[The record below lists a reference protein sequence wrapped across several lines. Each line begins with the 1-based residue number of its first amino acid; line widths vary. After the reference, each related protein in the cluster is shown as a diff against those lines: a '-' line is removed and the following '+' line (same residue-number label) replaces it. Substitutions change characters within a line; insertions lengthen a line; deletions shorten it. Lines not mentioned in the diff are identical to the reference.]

1 MTQMT
6 TFTGSFTP
14 KNVSLYSDLIA
25 TTTPF
30 STGVSVSST
39 GGATLTNEN
48 ASYTSSTG
56 SYFGKVN
63 LTLGAATSPG
73 VYAYSGLYLS
83 PTMSAGSAPTKD
95 FKLGNGRCRLA
106 ARIWG
111 MGFQT
116 QNTATVFCLG
126 FSSCERTADVRPAA
140 DFVGFHTFATTN
152 AYLKA
157 GYTAN
162 SVITSVTTN
171 KLAGSQQAFNLEV
184 EVNELATWADFRVND
199 RLVAGMEISP
209 RKSIGLVPCIE
220 LRGLVAGGSVN
231 DTVNVDWIRFD
242 LETLR

>member
-14 KNVSLYSDLIA
+14 KNVSVYTDFIA
-25 TTTPF
+25 SAHPF
-30 STGVSVSST
+30 SI
-39 GGATLTNEN
+39 GASASLTAAATISNEN
-48 ASYTSSTG
+48 SSYTLETG
-56 SYFGKVN
+56 PYFGKVA
-63 LTLGAATSPG
+63 LTLGTVTSPG
-73 VYAYSGLYLS
+73 VFAYAGAYLS
-83 PTMSAGSAPTKD
+83 PTFAAGSDPTKE
-95 FKLGNGRCRLA
+95 FRLGKGRCRLA
-106 ARIWG
+106 ARIWA
-111 MGFQT
+111 MNFQN
-116 QNTATVFCLG
+116 QDTATVFCLG

-140 DFVGFHTFATTN
+140 DFVGFHTFNSSAK
-152 AYLKA
+152 LKA

-171 KLAGSQQAFNLEV
+171 QISGQTKAVNLEV

-231 DTVNVDWIRFD
+231 DVVNVDWIRLD
-242 LETLR
+242 VETLR